1 MATFINKKE
10 QVIEFQLTPYGKH
23 KFSKGSLSPKYY
35 SFYDDDI
42 LYDFQYNPSGS
53 LQKDF
58 ENNPKTGN
66 ESQNDIVSRIKDT
79 QRISLTT
86 NFQDLMQNNSVGVV
100 SVDTLLG
107 EFNQLASSRE
117 RTYVTNFQRPIGSNS
132 PWKNY
137 MPAWR
142 FSSISGSSIISPV
155 TYISGAIP
163 RITGT
168 LNIEYSTGQRSS
180 FNYQT
185 RRYEDQNFYILEKSD
200 RFLLDIEELN
210 TISKMNG
217 NFEIEVYKM
226 SEGGEEEITKLNF
239 INPDSREAIDLR
251 SQQDPEVYSQFL
263 NGTDDVLEESFSRL
277 DETYVEYYL
286 SIRVD
291 DEIDE
296 PGVPVSPYR
305 RQQPLSINSTCD

>member
-10 QVIEFQLTPYGKH
+10 QVIEFQLTPYGKY
-23 KFSKGSLSPKYY
+23 KFSQGSFSPKYY

-53 LQKDF
+53 LQEDF
-58 ENNPKTGN
+58 ENNPKIGN
-66 ESQNDIVSRIKDT
+66 ESQNDVVSRIKET

-86 NFQDLMQNNSVGVV
+86 NFQDLMQNNSIGTVNI
-100 SVDTLLG
+100 DALLG
-107 EFNQLASSRE
+107 EYDQLASSRE

-137 MPAWR
+137 MPAWNL
-142 FSSISGSSIISPV
+142 SSISGSNIISPV
-155 TYISGAIP
+155 TYVSGAIP

-168 LNIEYSTGQRSS
+168 LNIAYNKGQRESY
-180 FNYQT
+180 NPET
-185 RRYEDQNFYILEKSD
+185 RQYSDQEFYILEESD
-200 RFLLDIEELN
+200 RFLLDIEEFN

-217 NFEIEVYKM
+217 NFDIEVYKM
-226 SEGGEEEITKLNF
+226 SEGGEEEIAKLSF

-251 SQQDPEVYSQFL
+251 TQQNPEIYSQFI
-263 NGTDDVLEESFSRL
+263 NGSDDILEESFSHL
-277 DETYVEYYL
+277 DGTYVEYYL

-296 PGVPVSPYR
+296 PGVPISPYG
-305 RQQPLSINSTCD
+305 RQQPLTINSTCD